1 MQDSF
6 DLTGLAVVALVAMVC
21 GMLMTRLKQPA
32 VVGYIVA
39 GVVLGPSLLG
49 LVSSRRNVDVLAELG
64 VLLLLFTVGMEMSL
78 RAFRQ
83 VWQVALLCTML
94 QIFGSLAVM
103 LLISVLL
110 GWPTEVGILFGFI
123 LALSS
128 TAVAI
133 KVLEEIDELR
143 TRVGQIAVGVL
154 IAQDMAV
161 VPMLLVVNDLA
172 GEAIGLMVP
181 FKIALSIVVL
191 VLIIRF
197 LSRRERVSLPFGGV
211 IASHTDLAPLM
222 GLVYCFGGAGLAG
235 VLGLSPVYGAFLA
248 GLIIGNSA
256 ERAPMIAMTHPIRSV
271 LMMVFFL
278 SIGLLL
284 DLRYVWDNL
293 GTVLFLMVVVTLFK
307 TAFNIGLLR
316 LLRQPWTR
324 AFIAGLTLSQ
334 LGEFSFLLTQTGS
347 RTAIISADAYRLIIT
362 VTVLSLVISPY
373 WLTLMRRLEAVAAPR
388 IVSLGDLIQLLY
400 GSETASVWERSG
412 LRPLILLGRLSAHA
426 LRRAGVRIDA
436 ALSRTATKGSSGEQP
451 ADGAEAS
458 PPPPPGASKRG
469 GGRDKG

>member
-6 DLTGLAVVALVAMVC
+6 DLTGLAAVALVAMVC
-21 GMLMTRLKQPA
+21 GMVMTRLKQPA
-32 VVGYIVA
+32 VVGYILA

-49 LVSSRRNVDVLAELG
+49 LVSSRRNVDLLAELG
-64 VLLLLFTVGMEMSL
+64 MLLLLFTVGMEMSL

-83 VWQVALLCTML
+83 VWQVAVLCTML

-103 LLISVLL
+103 LLVSILL

-133 KVLEEIDELR
+133 KVLEEIGELR
-143 TRVGQIAVGVL
+143 TRVGQVAVGVL

-161 VPMLLVVNDLA
+161 VPMLLVVNALA
-172 GEAIGLMVP
+172 GAEIGLMVP
-181 FKIALSIVVL
+181 VKIALSVVVL

-211 IASHTDLAPLM
+211 IASHGDLAPLM
-222 GLVYCFGGAGLAG
+222 GLVYCFGGAALAG
-235 VLGLSPVYGAFLA
+235 YLGLSPVYGAFLA

-256 ERAPMIAMTHPIRSV
+256 ERAPMIEMTHPIRSV

-284 DLRYVWDNL
+284 DLRFVWDNL
-293 GTVLFLMVVVTLFK
+293 GIVLFLMVVVTLFK
-307 TAFNIGLLR
+307 TAFNIALLR

-324 AFIAGLTLSQ
+324 ALIAGLTLSQ
-334 LGEFSFLLTQTGS
+334 LGEFSFLLTQTGI
-347 RTAIISADAYRLIIT
+347 RNALISAEDYRLIIA

-373 WLTLMRRLEAVAAPR
+373 WLTLMRRLEAVAASR
-388 IVSLGDLIQLLY
+388 IVSLGDLLQLLY
-400 GSETASVWERSG
+400 GGETASVWERSG
-412 LRPLILLGRLSAHA
+412 LRPLIRLGRFAGHG
-426 LRRAGVRIDA
+426 LRLAGARIDA
-436 ALSRTATKGSSGEQP
+436 ALSRTA
-451 ADGAEAS
+451 A
-458 PPPPPGASKRG
+458 RG
-469 GGRDKG
+469 GGDAPADEAAQTAPPSAEDKTKRDPSGKG